1 MTEEFY
7 CPECDMTVEVAITF
21 CPECGSEL
29 ERVTT
34 HRRRVKIAPR
44 PLELDRLVSTLI
56 AEHGQIRRQ
65 IDDIGATLKAG
76 KLVRAGDLLDGLDRS
91 LRQHIVDEEA
101 QVLKR
106 LISARGRDGADS
118 DIKTMQQHRRIHR
131 QIQAVQERLPSWSDP
146 DVSVYVELDRLVR
159 DHLKKEEQEVFPRA
173 LGKR

>member
-1 MTEEFY
+1 M
-7 CPECDMTVEVAITF
+7 
-21 CPECGSEL
+21 
-29 ERVTT
+29 
-34 HRRRVKIAPR
+34 
-44 PLELDRLVSTLI
+44 
-56 AEHGQIRRQ
+56 
-65 IDDIGATLKAG
+65 AG
-76 KLVRAGDLLDGLDRS
+76 KLGRAGDLLDGLDRS

-159 DHLKKEEQEVFPRA
+159 DHLKKEELDVYPRA
-173 LGKR
+173 LGKRLDPYLLSRDDVERRPEDHGGYGGRSLRRDRRALRQTIEVKDPRSVDRRKRGKGRPLHRGPHV